1 MSTTEG
7 AGRISRTD
15 DAILKLKAMITDGEL
30 PAGSRLPREVDLAA
44 NLGLSRNSL
53 REAIRALAM
62 LRILDVRQG
71 DGTYVTSLEPTL
83 LLDTMGFVVD
93 FQQEDSVLHFFEVR
107 RILEPAATGL
117 ATHKITEEKLAV
129 LEETLTL
136 GGPDASVEELVKQDI
151 LFHQTIAEAS
161 GNPVLRA
168 LISGLSA
175 PTLRARIWRG
185 YDVSDARDRTIAEH
199 RQIYDALAARQADVA
214 TACATV
220 HIAGVENWVRRAMA
234 EDGVPSES

>member
-1 MSTTEG
+1 MSTNEG

-30 PAGSRLPREVDLAA
+30 PAGSRLPREADLAA
-44 NLGLSRNSL
+44 RLGLSRNSL

-107 RILEPAATGL
+107 RILEPAATAMAAGR
-117 ATHKITEEKLAV
+117 ITPEKLAI
-129 LEETLTL
+129 LEETLPL
-136 GGPDASVEELVKQDI
+136 GGPDASMETLVQQDI

-185 YDVSDARDRTIAEH
+185 LEQEDARARTAAEH
-199 RQIYDALAARQADVA
+199 RQIYDALVAGQADVA
-214 TACATV
+214 EACAIV
-220 HIAGVENWVRRAMA
+220 HIAGVENWIRRAMA
-234 EDGVPSES
+234 EESS

>member
-1 MSTTEG
+1 MSTNEG
-7 AGRISRTD
+7 AGRVSRTD

-30 PAGSRLPREVDLAA
+30 PAGSRLPREADLAA
-44 NLGLSRNSL
+44 RLGLSRNSL

-107 RILEPAATGL
+107 RILEPAATAM
-117 ATHKITEEKLAV
+117 ATHRITDEALAV
-129 LEETLTL
+129 LEGTLTL
-136 GGPDASVEELVKQDI
+136 GGPDASVETLVQQDI

-185 YDVSDARDRTIAEH
+185 TEQEDARARTIAEH
-199 RQIYDALAARQADVA
+199 RQIYDALVAGQADVA
-214 TACATV
+214 CACATV
-220 HIAGVENWVRRAMA
+220 HIAGVEGWIRRAMA
-234 EDGVPSES
+234 DDAS

>member
-1 MSTTEG
+1 MPTSDG
-7 AGRISRTD
+7 AGRVSRTD
-15 DAILKLKAMITDGEL
+15 DAIRTLKAMITDGEL

-44 NLGLSRNSL
+44 RLGLSRNSL
-53 REAIRALAM
+53 REAIRALTM

-107 RILEPAATGL
+107 RILEPAATAMAAHRITAEGL
-117 ATHKITEEKLAV
+117 AI
-129 LEETLTL
+129 LEETLSL
-136 GGPDASVEELVKQDI
+136 GGPDASVETLVQQDI

-168 LISGLSA
+168 LIAGLSA
-175 PTLRARIWRG
+175 PTLRARMWRG
-185 YDVSDARDRTIAEH
+185 TEQEDARARTIAEH
-199 RQIYDALAARQADVA
+199 RQIYDALVAGQADVA
-214 TACATV
+214 CACATV
-220 HIAGVENWVRRAMA
+220 HIAGVEGWIRRAMA
-234 EDGVPSES
+234 DDAS

>member
-1 MSTTEG
+1 MPTNDG
-7 AGRISRTD
+7 AGRVSRTD

-30 PAGSRLPREVDLAA
+30 PPGSRLPREADLAA
-44 NLGLSRNSL
+44 RLGLSRNSL
-53 REAIRALAM
+53 REAIRALTM

-71 DGTYVTSLEPTL
+71 DGTYVTSLEPML

-107 RILEPAATGL
+107 RILEPAAT
-117 ATHKITEEKLAV
+117 AMAAHRITAERLAV
-129 LEETLTL
+129 LEGTLAL
-136 GGPDASVEELVKQDI
+136 GGPDASVETLVQQDI

-185 YDVSDARDRTIAEH
+185 YDQSDARTRTIAEH
-199 RQIYDALAARQADVA
+199 RQIYEALAAGQADVA
-214 TACATV
+214 SACATV
-220 HIAGVENWVRRAMA
+220 HIAGVENWVRRAMTEQDA
-234 EDGVPSES
+234 S